1 MHLHVSE
8 ITRHNQPIVANEC
21 LARCAHALL
30 AVGGKWDVRCACVAA
45 IERPLRLAMAD
56 NEDARI
62 GHFISLSLSP
72 LEPGSLGNISTKVY
86 SPQ

>member
-8 ITRHNQPIVANEC
+8 ITRHNQSIVTNEC

-30 AVGGKWDVRCACVAA
+30 AVGGKWDIRRACVAA

-56 NEDARI
+56 DKDARI
-62 GHFISLSLSP
+62 GHLIFLPFSSR
-72 LEPGSLGNISTKVY
+72 T
-86 SPQ
+86 